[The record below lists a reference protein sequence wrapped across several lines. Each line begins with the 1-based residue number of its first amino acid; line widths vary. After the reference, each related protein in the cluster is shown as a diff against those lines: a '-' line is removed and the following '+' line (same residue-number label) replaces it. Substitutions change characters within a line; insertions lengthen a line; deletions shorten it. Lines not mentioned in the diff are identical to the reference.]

1 MSTLSEKDKKIV
13 RKRVAIFFIVGLS
26 ICFSDVAYRYI
37 SWELKKADKVQVENT
52 GLWVSP
58 EYLKERKIAV
68 LEKTIKSYEMS
79 IAMNIPR
86 LEKAEANMA
95 LEKSKEGKE
104 SESDIRKD
112 LNKTRE
118 RLLIDEK
125 RSLEASKLKVQEL
138 KKELILLKNK
148 EA

>member
-26 ICFSDVAYRYI
+26 ICFSDIAYRYI

-52 GLWVSP
+52 GVWVTP
-58 EYLKERKIAV
+58 EYKKERQIAV

-86 LEKAEANMA
+86 LEKAEIE
-95 LEKSKEGKE
+95 LLKSKEPRE
-104 SESDIRKD
+104 FESDIRKD

-118 RLLIDEK
+118 RLLADEK